1 MWGLIFLYKDIFLA
15 CRNKSFKGGNDVAV
29 KDYELRQVVLDLD
42 TPIKTITAFLSKT
55 HTLKGIATDIGIS
68 ERDLSM
74 ALKDTG
80 HIYQDRQWV
89 PKNKNFDD
97 PIRERPLRDFVKLK
111 PIFNQRE
118 VEKIV
123 QLIDSRL
130 SCEKEMNE
138 SDLSKTISDL
148 VPIKKIK
155 TQVKVDKTTL
165 RSFDRFC
172 LDYDLDKAAALT
184 LALQS
189 FMQAYK

>member
-1 MWGLIFLYKDIFLA
+1 MGFFILCKDILND

-29 KDYELRQVVLDLD
+29 EDYELRQVILDLD

-55 HTLKGIATDIGIS
+55 HTLKVIATDIGIS

-80 HIYQDRQWV
+80 HIYQDRKWV
-89 PKNKNFDD
+89 PANKNFDD
-97 PIRERPLRDFVKLK
+97 PIRDRPLRDFVKLK

-130 SCEKEMNE
+130 ACEKEMNE
-138 SDLSKTISDL
+138 SDLSKAISDL
-148 VPIKKIK
+148 APIKKTKAQI
-155 TQVKVDKTTL
+155 KVDKETL
-165 RSFDRFC
+165 RLFDQFC
-172 LDYDLDKAAALT
+172 LDQDLNKAAAFT
-184 LALQS
+184 LALQN
-189 FMQAYK
+189 FMKSYE